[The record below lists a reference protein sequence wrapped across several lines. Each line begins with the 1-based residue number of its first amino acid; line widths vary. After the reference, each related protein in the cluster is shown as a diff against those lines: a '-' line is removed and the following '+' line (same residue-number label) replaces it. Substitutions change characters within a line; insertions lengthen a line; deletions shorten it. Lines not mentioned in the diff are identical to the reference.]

1 MARAAAKRNQGAKK
15 AAGAVAPDQARAR
28 RKAEKSLEDQLFFNR
43 LRGHAKWVFVLLAV
57 VFGASFV
64 FLGVGSGS
72 SGLGDVFSNA
82 FGGSS
87 GASIESLQKKVAE
100 SPRSKTAVVDL
111 AVALDRD
118 GRTEEAIAA
127 YRTYLE
133 SRPKDVEVL
142 GNLAILYQTLAGVAA
157 NDVNAALRE
166 ASLAAPGAQF
176 RPGGGT
182 LGDALGS
189 FIDPL
194 GQAAS
199 TVAEQR
205 YREALGRFQAA
216 NTDALSV
223 YKRLSA
229 LSPDE
234 PSALFTYARAAEGA
248 QQFKA
253 AVAAYQQ
260 FIKRFPDDS
269 LVTDAR
275 TKIKEL
281 KKQAAQ
287 QESSVQVPDLSGQTT
302 G

>member
-15 AAGAVAPDQARAR
+15 AAGAVAPDQTRAR

-72 SGLGDVFSNA
+72 SGLGDVFSSA

-87 GASIESLQKKVAE
+87 GTSIESLQKKVAE
-100 SPRSKTAVVDL
+100 SPRDKTRVVDL

-118 GRTEEAIAA
+118 GRTDEAIAA

-133 SRPKDVEVL
+133 SRPKDVEIL

-157 NDVNAALRE
+157 NDVNTALRA
-166 ASLAAPGAQF
+166 ASLASPGAQF
-176 RPGGGT
+176 RPGGGV

-199 TVAEQR
+199 TVADQRYQEALQR
-205 YREALGRFQAA
+205 YRSANKDALG
-216 NTDALSV
+216 V
-223 YKRLSA
+223 YKRLST
-229 LSPDE
+229 LTPDE
-234 PSALFTYARAAEGA
+234 SSAVLRYAQAAEGA
-248 QQFKA
+248 QELTI
-253 AVAAYQQ
+253 AVAAYEQ

-275 TKIKEL
+275 TRVKAL
-281 KKQAAQ
+281 KQQIAQ
-287 QESSVQVPDLSGQTT
+287 KKLSAQVPGLSGQPT